1 VPAANREKIIKEQVR
16 IMDLGKQK
24 IIVQKYGGTSVG
36 TAERI
41 KEIARRIGERKKDDL
56 AIVVVVS
63 AMGKETD
70 RLISLAREISESP
83 PARELDVLL
92 SSGEQVSAALL
103 AMALKERGVNARSFL
118 SFQLPIFTDQRHAAA
133 LIREIR
139 VENLL
144 HCFQEGEVAVV
155 AGFQGVTE
163 TGEITTLG
171 RGGSDTTAVALAA
184 ALTADICEIYTD
196 VDGVYT
202 CDPQI
207 HDGARKLTRISY
219 EGMMELAGLGAKV
232 LHNRCVELARK
243 FNVEIHVRS
252 SFNNEEGTWVG
263 EEEEEMEGALIS
275 SVTYSRDDAKIS
287 VFGVPDKPGIASMI
301 FIPLAEMGIN
311 VDMIIQNISRQNAA
325 DLTFTVH
332 EEDLEKA
339 LQVVKNVAAEI
350 GAEGVDSDRNI
361 AKISIVG
368 GGMHSNPGV
377 ASLMF
382 QVLAREGINMMMIS
396 TSEIKI
402 SCIIDSRYTELAV
415 RVLHDAFKLG

>member
-1 VPAANREKIIKEQVR
+1 
-16 IMDLGKQK
+16 MDLGKRK

-36 TAERI
+36 SVERI
-41 KEIARRIGERKKDDL
+41 KEVARRIAERKKEYD
-56 AIVVVVS
+56 AIAVVVS

-70 RLISLAREISESP
+70 RLISLAGELTGSPSLREI
-83 PARELDVLL
+83 DVLL

-103 AMALKERGVNARSFL
+103 VMALEERGVNARSFL
-118 SFQLPIFTDQRHAAA
+118 SFQIPILTDERHAAA

-139 VENLL
+139 VEKLL
-144 HCFQEGEVAVV
+144 QCFQEGCVAVV
-155 AGFQGVTE
+155 AGFQGITQ

-184 ALTADICEIYTD
+184 ALNADFCEIYTD
-196 VDGVYT
+196 VNGVYT

-207 HDGARKLTRISY
+207 HAARKLARISY

-243 FNVEIHVRS
+243 FNVKIHVRS
-252 SFNNEEGTWVG
+252 SFNNEEGTWVNG
-263 EEEEEMEGALIS
+263 REEEMEGALIS
-275 SVTYSRDDAKIS
+275 SVTYSREEAKIS
-287 VFGVPDKPGIASMI
+287 VLGVPDKPGIASMI

-311 VDMIIQNISRQNAA
+311 VDMIIQNIGRQNAA

-339 LQVVKNVAAEI
+339 LQVVKKVAVEI
-350 GAEGVDSDRNI
+350 GAEGVHSDRNI

-382 QVLAREGINMMMIS
+382 QVLAREGINIMMIS

-415 RVLHDAFKLG
+415 RILHDAFKLGES